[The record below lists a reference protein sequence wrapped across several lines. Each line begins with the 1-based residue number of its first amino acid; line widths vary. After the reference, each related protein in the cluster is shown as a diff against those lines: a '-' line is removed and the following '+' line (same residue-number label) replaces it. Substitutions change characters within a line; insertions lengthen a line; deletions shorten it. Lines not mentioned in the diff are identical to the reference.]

1 MKLKQKK
8 GVLNMA
14 ELNYIKVGDYLI
26 PDLEMESEEDDRELG
41 KYGLMRGKYLKKTNR
56 GKYNS
61 MLLMDKL
68 WSHLL
73 EVDETAQQYED
84 NLIEQMKKIEG
95 VTEQLKADNQ
105 MEWVQKMNNIRQRAE
120 EIVRQEMIYI

>member
-1 MKLKQKK
+1 
-8 GVLNMA
+8 MA
-14 ELNYIKVGDYLI
+14 ELNYIKVGDYMI
-26 PDLEMESEEDDRELG
+26 PDLEMESEQDDRELG
-41 KYGLMRGKYLKKTNR
+41 KYGLMRGEYLKKTNR

-68 WSHLL
+68 WNHLL

-84 NLIEQMKKIEG
+84 NLIEEMMKTEGITEKLKAHNQMK
-95 VTEQLKADNQ
+95 
-105 MEWVQKMNNIRQRAE
+105 WVQKMNNIRQRAE

>member
-1 MKLKQKK
+1 
-8 GVLNMA
+8 MA
-14 ELNYIKVGDYLI
+14 ELNYIKVGDYMI
-26 PDLEMESEEDDRELG
+26 PDLEMESEQDDRELG
-41 KYGLMRGKYLKKTNR
+41 KYGLMRGEYLKKTNR

-68 WSHLL
+68 WNHLL

-84 NLIEQMKKIEG
+84 NLIEEMMKTEG
-95 VTEQLKADNQ
+95 VTEKLKADNQ
-105 MEWVQKMNNIRQRAE
+105 MKWVQKMNNIRQRAE

>member
-1 MKLKQKK
+1 MK
-8 GVLNMA
+8 GVLKMM
-14 ELNYIKVGDYLI
+14 NYIKVGDYMI
-26 PDLEMESEEDDRELG
+26 PDLEMESEQDDRELG
-41 KYGLMRGKYLKKTNR
+41 KYGLMRGEYLKKTNR

-68 WSHLL
+68 WNHLL

-84 NLIEQMKKIEG
+84 NLIEEMMKTEG
-95 VTEQLKADNQ
+95 VTEKLKANNQ

-120 EIVRQEMIYI
+120 EMVRQEMIYI